1 MKNLM
6 VNLRKTLNLVIPF
19 ILFSSAVSANVDKE
33 TECLAMNVYHESRG
47 ESDKGKIAVAYT
59 TLNRVE
65 HNYFPDTFCEVVWQ
79 PSQFSWT
86 NDGHSDDIKNQEVW
100 LEILQLV
107 ELVIN
112 KKINDPT
119 EGALFFHNKDIN
131 PPGWA
136 DSMELSLDEGNHLFY
151 VWDGKW

>member
-1 MKNLM
+1 MK
-6 VNLRKTLNLVIPF
+6 NLRKTLNVIPIIF
-19 ILFSSAVSANVDKE
+19 FSSVAYADVDKE
-33 TECLAMNVYHESRG
+33 TECLALNVYHEARG
-47 ESDKGKIAVAYT
+47 ETETGKVAVAYT

-65 HNYFPDTFCEVVWQ
+65 HNYFPDTICEVVWQ

-86 NDGHSDDIKNQEVW
+86 DDGFSDKVREQEVW
-100 LEILQLV
+100 ADILKLV
-107 ELVIN
+107 ELILN
-112 KKINDPT
+112 EEMNDPT
-119 EGALFFHNKDIN
+119 DGALFFHSKGIN